1 MSIDSLKS
9 LLSDF
14 DPASFLP
21 KLDTLLGQIELNLRI
36 AEMIGPLVLMVLG
49 LLYLFASPKEA
60 NHHFGYRCYFG
71 MGSMEAWAFSQK
83 LAGIVWGAL
92 GLLLTIIMALIVNRY
107 RTMEAEAMLWFAVKC
122 ILWEVGLTAV
132 STIGINVTVMWF
144 FDRDGNRRRD
154 GKAAGQDET
163 PDDEA

>member
-21 KLDTLLGQIELNLRI
+21 KLDTLLGKIELILRI
-36 AEMIGPLVLMVLG
+36 AVMIGPLVLLVLG

-60 NHHFGYRCYFG
+60 NHHFGDRCYFG

-107 RTMEAEAMLWFAVKC
+107 RTMEAEAMLWSAVKC

-144 FDRDGNRRRD
+144 FDRNGTRRRD
-154 GKAAGQDET
+154 RKAAGQDET
-163 PDDEA
+163 PDGNA